1 MRDSEIKDM
10 VQSLIKAGLVE
21 KDREVE
27 AAGVLGSCWRNKVA
41 LVYSVEDVI
50 GAVPKISRKD
60 AVKIIHKML
69 ELDEAV
75 RFEGS
80 EWFYIAREWADEDDH
95 SRQSAQAEG
104 EHPGR
109 DEQPRADS

>member
-1 MRDSEIKDM
+1 MRDHEIKDM
-10 VQSLIKAGLVE
+10 VQSLVNAGLVE

-27 AAGVLGSCWRNKVA
+27 AAGVIGSCWRNKVA
-41 LVYSVEDVI
+41 LVYSVEDVM

-95 SRQSAQAEG
+95 SRQSAQADG
-104 EHPGR
+104 EHSGR
-109 DEQPRADS
+109 DERPRADS

>member
-1 MRDSEIKDM
+1 MRDHEIKDM
-10 VQSLIKAGLVE
+10 VQSLVKAGLVE

-41 LVYSVEDVI
+41 LVYSVEDVVE
-50 GAVPKISRKD
+50 AVPKISRQD

-69 ELDEAV
+69 ELDETV

-80 EWFYIAREWADEDDH
+80 EWFYIAREWADEEDH
-95 SRQSAQAEG
+95 SRQSAQAKG

-109 DEQPRADS
+109 DKQPRVDS

>member
-1 MRDSEIKDM
+1 MRDHEIKDM

-41 LVYSVEDVI
+41 LVYSVEDVVE
-50 GAVPKISRKD
+50 AVPKISRQD

-69 ELDEAV
+69 VLDEAV
-75 RFEGS
+75 RFKGS
-80 EWFYIAREWADEDDH
+80 EWFYIAREWAEED
-95 SRQSAQAEG
+95 SNTQSG
-104 EHPGR
+104 
-109 DEQPRADS
+109 